1 MEFHDTEA
9 EQAVLGSLIY
19 RNDLVTEIKAKLNVS
34 DFCQKEHRPIYEA
47 MLSLSESGIPID
59 EVTIADYL
67 IEKGS
72 LNLAGG
78 RPYLAE
84 LIDYVPSSGNAV
96 YYAKIVKDLSVQR
109 KSIQITEKK
118 LQALRNGGTPSEVF
132 EKANNLFEE
141 IQPAETKV
149 KTLRELQPAFLENL
163 EKWSEDKNSLPGL
176 RTGYKIIDENL
187 NGLTAGS
194 ITIIGARPS
203 VGKSALGMNIYTSI
217 AKSGIGGLFV
227 SLEMNEDE
235 NQIRFYSAEAK
246 VDGLKMYRGN
256 MCRDEWDKMAF
267 AFEELGQSGIL
278 DRSHI
283 IIDSSVTIEDLRV
296 HVKSLV
302 ERNKIGFVVLDYL
315 QLLHSKKKVFS
326 REQEVAFLSRELKR
340 LAMDFN
346 IPIVVISQLNRD
358 AEDKEPT
365 MKNLRESGAI
375 EQDANNILFIHKFLD
390 ENSGREEHKLILA
403 KGRMGAKGAELIRYI
418 PKYTLFKDHV

>member
-1 MEFHDTEA
+1 MKFHDTEA

-34 DFCQKEHRPIYEA
+34 DFSSQNHRSIYEA
-47 MLSLSESGIPID
+47 MLSLSESATPID
-59 EVTIADYL
+59 VITLSDKLDCKKDNKMLAL
-67 IEKGS
+67 INGLDLS
-72 LNLAGG
+72 
-78 RPYLAE
+78 
-84 LIDYVPSSGNAV
+84 VPSSGDAV
-96 YYAKIVKDLSVQR
+96 YYAKIVKDLSVKR
-109 KSIQITEKK
+109 KSIQIAEKK
-118 LQALRNGGTPSEVF
+118 LQALKNGDAPQEVF
-132 EKANNLFEE
+132 EKANKLFEE

-149 KTLRELQPAFLENL
+149 KTFKEMQIDFFNKLE
-163 EKWSEDKNSLPGL
+163 EWSEDENSLPGL

-187 NGLTAGS
+187 NGLTGGS

-256 MCRDEWDKMAF
+256 MSAEDWDKMIF
-267 AFEELGQSGIL
+267 TFEETKESGIL

-283 IIDSSVTIEDLRV
+283 IVDSSVTIEDLRV

-302 ERNKIGFVVLDYL
+302 ERRKIGFVVVDYL
-315 QLLHSKKKVFS
+315 QLLHSKKNMFS
-326 REQEVAFLSRELKR
+326 REQEVSFLSRELKR

-375 EQDANNILFIHKFLD
+375 EQDANNILFIHKFMD
-390 ENSGREEHKLILA
+390 EDSGREEHKLILA

-418 PKYTLFKDHV
+418 PQYTLFKD